1 VYRVATL
8 GGDNDGPK
16 CEVLLIVL
24 CISCE
29 VVECATVPTG
39 DRKPIPLIELMSINR
54 AKNGSVKRGT
64 QPKLATDGIENVGV
78 SFAFGCPSRGSA

>member
-8 GGDNDGPK
+8 GGDNDGAK
-16 CEVLLIVL
+16 CEGLRFVPCALR
-24 CISCE
+24 E
-29 VVECATVPTG
+29 VGECATVLTG

-54 AKNGSVKRGT
+54 AKNGSVERGT
-64 QPKLATDGIENVGV
+64 QPKLSTDGIENVGV